1 MDKKKDFN
9 PTGIS
14 LTQVEAGIVQEVS
27 LYRGINSFSGAV
39 RMIIREWYE
48 LTTGK
53 KVEDIGRDK

>member
-14 LTQVEAGIVQEVS
+14 LTQVEAGIVQEES
-27 LYRGINSFSGAV
+27 LKRGINSFSGTV

-48 LTTGK
+48 LTTRK
-53 KVEDIGRDK
+53 KVKDIGSGK